1 VDKQYERRLP
11 ISLPGASASAVRFHL
26 CGAAYTLGANI
37 TEAGKAQ
44 VRVLLVEDDMQL
56 GESLEAALRLEQYAV
71 DWLRSGEPARAAL
84 QATPYDL
91 IILDLGLPGVPGM
104 QVLRQ
109 LRADKHTLPVLL
121 LTARN
126 TLQDKVDGLDSG
138 ADDYLTKPF
147 EMDEM
152 FARVRSLLRRQGDS
166 KVTRLDIAGISLD
179 PVNRVVEFDNET
191 PDLTAREFAILEI
204 LMRNAGRFVSRQRL
218 EEGIYSWGEEVG
230 SNTVEVYISRLR
242 KRFGRDLIET
252 MRGVGY
258 RIPT

>member
-1 VDKQYERRLP
+1 MQNTVYP
-11 ISLPGASASAVRFHL
+11 WG
-26 CGAAYTLGANI
+26 TI
-37 TEAGKAQ
+37 TEAGGLQ

-56 GESLEAALRLEQYAV
+56 GESLEAALRLEQHAV
-71 DWLRSGEPARAAL
+71 DWLHSGEPAKAAL

-91 IILDLGLPGVPGM
+91 LILDLGLPGVSGM
-104 QVLRQ
+104 RVLRQ

-126 TLQDKVDGLDSG
+126 TLQDKVEGLDSG

-147 EMDEM
+147 EIDEL

-166 KVTRLDIAGISLD
+166 KISRLDVAGISLD
-179 PVNRVVEFDNET
+179 PVNRVVEFGDES
-191 PDLTAREFAILEI
+191 PDLTAREFTILEI

-242 KRFGRDLIET
+242 KRFGSDLVET

>member
-1 VDKQYERRLP
+1 M
-11 ISLPGASASAVRFHL
+11 
-26 CGAAYTLGANI
+26 
-37 TEAGKAQ
+37 
-44 VRVLLVEDDMQL
+44 RVLLVEDDIQL

-71 DWLRSGEPARAAL
+71 DWLRSGDPVKATL
-84 QATPYDL
+84 GATPYDL
-91 IILDLGLPGVPGM
+91 LILDLGLPGIPGM

-109 LRADKHTLPVLL
+109 LRADKHVLPVLL

-126 TLQDKVDGLDSG
+126 TLEDKVDGLDSG

-152 FARVRSLLRRQGDS
+152 FARIRSLLRRRGDN
-166 KVTRLDIAGISLD
+166 KVTRLAVAGIELD
-179 PVNRVVEFDNET
+179 PVDRLVERDGEAL
-191 PDLTAREFAILEI
+191 DLTAREFAIMEI

-242 KRFGRDLIET
+242 KRFGSEFIQT

-258 RIPT
+258 RVPC

>member
-1 VDKQYERRLP
+1 M
-11 ISLPGASASAVRFHL
+11 
-26 CGAAYTLGANI
+26 
-37 TEAGKAQ
+37 
-44 VRVLLVEDDMQL
+44 RVLLVEDDMQL

>member
-1 VDKQYERRLP
+1 
-11 ISLPGASASAVRFHL
+11 
-26 CGAAYTLGANI
+26 
-37 TEAGKAQ
+37 
-44 VRVLLVEDDMQL
+44 M
-56 GESLEAALRLEQYAV
+56 
-71 DWLRSGEPARAAL
+71 DWLRSGEPARTAL

-191 PDLTAREFAILEI
+191 PDLTAREYAILEI

>member
-1 VDKQYERRLP
+1 
-11 ISLPGASASAVRFHL
+11 
-26 CGAAYTLGANI
+26 
-37 TEAGKAQ
+37 
-44 VRVLLVEDDMQL
+44 MQL

-91 IILDLGLPGVPGM
+91 MILDLGLPGVPGM
-104 QVLRQ
+104 RVLRQ

-126 TLQDKVDGLDSG
+126 TLQDKVEGLDSG

-166 KVTRLDIAGISLD
+166 KITQLNIAGISLD
-179 PVNRVVEFDNET
+179 PVNRVIEFDGET

-218 EEGIYSWGEEVG
+218 EEGVYSWGEEVG

-242 KRFGRDLIET
+242 KRFGRERIET